1 MIYKEDKKMKFY
13 VIKVPRFV
21 GRLLIALLGKKN

>member
-1 MIYKEDKKMKFY
+1 MKFY